1 MLDWQLEL
9 NTKNPDFSHI
19 QVWLT
24 INPNEMPFLIENLKS
39 NEDTLRFNSFLLAQ
53 RIARDEGALLY
64 PYWEDL
70 VAMLRDSNN
79 FFRSI
84 AIQILA
90 ALCPIDLEYKF
101 ESIKDDYFAHL
112 HSGSIMTIRYL
123 VQSITAIFLAKPN
136 LRPYLMNILLHIEKH
151 VNLKPERI
159 DLLRNDIL
167 IVFEEIWEKIDEKEP
182 LIEFAE
188 KAFHSQSPKTKNQAK
203 RFLKKYLNLQ
213 YYQK

>member
-9 NTKNPDFSHI
+9 ITKNPDFSHI
-19 QVWLT
+19 QTWLT
-24 INPNEMPFLIENLKS
+24 VNPNEMPYLIENLKS

-53 RIARDEGALLY
+53 SIARDEGALLY
-64 PYWEDL
+64 PFWEEL
-70 VAMLRDSNN
+70 AAMLKDSNN
-79 FFRSI
+79 FHRSI

-90 ALCPIDLEYKF
+90 ALCPIDQEDKF
-101 ESIKDDYFAHL
+101 ESIKEDYFGNL

-123 VQSITAIFLAKPN
+123 IQSTTAIFLAKPN
-136 LRPYLMNILLHIEKH
+136 LQPYLMNILLHIEKH

-167 IVFEEIWEKIDEKEP
+167 IVFEEIWGKIDEKEP

-188 KAFHSQSPKTKNQAK
+188 KAIQVQSPKTKKQA
-203 RFLKKYLNLQ
+203 REFLKKY
-213 YYQK
+213 KI

>member
-9 NTKNPDFSHI
+9 NTKNPNFSQI
-19 QVWLT
+19 QAWLNV
-24 INPNEMPFLIENLKS
+24 NPGEIPYLIENLKS
-39 NEDTLRFNSFLLAQ
+39 SEDNLRFNSFVLAQ
-53 RIARDEGALLY
+53 SIARDEGTLLY
-64 PYWEDL
+64 PFWQDL
-70 VAMLRDSNN
+70 AEMLKDSNN

-90 ALCPIDLEYKF
+90 ALCTVDQENKF
-101 ESIKDDYFAHL
+101 EFIKDDYFSHL

-123 VQSITAIFLAKPN
+123 IQSTSAIFLAKPN
-136 LRPYLMNILLHIEKH
+136 LRPFLMSILLHIEKH

-167 IVFEEIWEKIDEKEP
+167 VVFEEIWEKIDNKEP

-188 KAFHSQSPKTKNQAK
+188 KAIQVKSLKTKKQAK
-203 RFLKKYLNLQ
+203 EFLKKY
-213 YYQK
+213 KK